1 MYCIKVQRT
10 RETTSYPGSYVGGG
24 GVAVSGDKLHGKLT
38 QMWSNGE
45 YIFVILIVIYRS
57 SWNEERILL
66 CGRLN
71 TGIVMDLL
79 SLTLFSLRI
88 LKWKVCVELYPF
100 SVLAKVKM
108 HLRNC
113 KCLSQA
119 YNLKPRLLSRG
130 GLDTTWQQPCYDN
143 KDIDFDFRLW

>member
-24 GVAVSGDKLHGKLT
+24 VAVSGDTGNWLKCDLT
-38 QMWSNGE
+38 VNISLW
-45 YIFVILIVIYRS
+45 FWYRS